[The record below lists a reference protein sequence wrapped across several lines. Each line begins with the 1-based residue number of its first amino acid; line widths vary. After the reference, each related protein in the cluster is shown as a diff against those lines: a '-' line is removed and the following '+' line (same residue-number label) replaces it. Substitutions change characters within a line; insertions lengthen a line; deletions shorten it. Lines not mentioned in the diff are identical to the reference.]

1 MLKKLREAITGKD
14 NHSFHCHI
22 DELEKLL
29 QDGDMMR
36 ELLDA
41 TGILAY
47 AASVGFQPAVETV
60 IQKGAGMEYTNTI
73 NGTFTQHNLTDQ

>member
-14 NHSFHCHI
+14 EDLFHRHI

-29 QDGDMMR
+29 QDGDGMR

-41 TGILAY
+41 TGTLAY
-47 AASVGFQPAVETV
+47 AAYVGFQPAVETLV
-60 IQKGAGMEYTNTI
+60 IRKGAGMEYINTFY
-73 NGTFTQHNLTDQ
+73 TT